1 MSRAVFAVLLIMSAG
16 SGAVQADAQGTAQPP
31 AAVDGAQAPAAPLSP
46 LGRRARDPFAKT
58 FGPSSGVLP
67 LATAADARA
76 TARTAVTDVRIVCGT
91 TVIGAGPELDPLMP
105 KSLADGAPRAATRRV
120 PPPACAP

>member
-16 SGAVQADAQGTAQPP
+16 SGAVQADAQGNAQPP
-31 AAVDGAQAPAAPLSP
+31 AVVDGAQAPAAPLSP

-58 FGPSSGVLP
+58 FGPSSGVP

-76 TARTAVTDVRIVCGT
+76 TARTAATDVRIVCGT
-91 TVIGAGPELDPLMP
+91 TIIGVGPELDPLMP